1 MCKRSCQDPV
11 TESGTEHNSSSPM
24 YVMRSS
30 FDFCMQCH
38 FSHGRRLCASHW
50 NETVPLFQMLLTV
63 YSGMIFLNFSFP
75 CCFWY
80 PRFTQLC
87 NETTVLEAELWIRKE
102 EKLCWATIFTRTN
115 TVVQLENKKTNF
127 MYNVIAHGSFL
138 IC

>member
-30 FDFCMQCH
+30 FDFSMRCH

-63 YSGMIFLNFSFP
+63 YSGMIFLNFFP

-80 PRFTQLC
+80 PQVYS
-87 NETTVLEAELWIRKE
+87 TVQWNYSFRG
-102 EKLCWATIFTRTN
+102 W
-115 TVVQLENKKTNF
+115 VMNKKGGKTLLSNYF
-127 MYNVIAHGSFL
+127 HKNEYCCAARKQKNKFYV
-138 IC
+138 